1 MKAYRDYSVE
11 AYGRMINDER
21 RMDAFVAALQA
32 SIRPGDV
39 VLDIG
44 TGTGIF
50 AFLAVRFGAARVY
63 AVEPDAQ
70 ALDVARHCAASVPDS
85 ERITWIE
92 GLTTAIDLPER
103 VDVAVG
109 DLHGVL
115 PFFRG
120 NIASM
125 IDARDRLLKPDG
137 RLIPARDYLFAV
149 PTCAPDEYQRVEQPW
164 RRNRYGLDLSHA
176 AARVHGQWWRA
187 GSTPIAQDAQLAPP
201 AEWGVVDYATGNA
214 QELERRIT
222 WTVTRDGTW
231 HGLHVWFDSELAHG
245 IRYSNAP
252 TLPEMIYGR
261 AFFPAQAPVQ
271 VHAGDQLDVLLS
283 ARLLQGEYVFRWDS
297 AVQTAGGVRKAR
309 FRQSTFQ
316 PPKPAARMIRSVT
329 DDRHVAALSDEGHVA
344 LAILQGIA
352 AGQPLRQIAEQ
363 VHARFPAHFAD
374 PTAAFDDVVRLG
386 ARYA

>member
-1 MKAYRDYSVE
+1 MKPYRDYSVE
-11 AYGRMINDER
+11 AYGRMINDKR

-70 ALDVARHCAASVPDS
+70 ALEVARQCAASVPDS
-85 ERITWIE
+85 DRITWIE
-92 GLTTAIDLPER
+92 GLSTTIDLPEK

-125 IDARDRLLKPDG
+125 IDARERLLKPGG
-137 RLIPARDYLFAV
+137 RLIPARDHLYAV
-149 PTCAPDEYQRVEQPW
+149 PTCSPGEYQRVERPW
-164 RRNRYGLDLSHA
+164 RRNDYGLDLSHA

-187 GSTPIAQDAQLAPP
+187 DSAPIP
-201 AEWGVVDYATGNA
+201 AEALLAVPAAWGMVDYTTTNA
-214 QELERRIT
+214 QELERRMEWTIT
-222 WTVTRDGTW
+222 SDGTW
-231 HGLHVWFDSELAHG
+231 HGLHVWFDSEPADG

-261 AFFPAQAPVQ
+261 AFFPVQEPVD
-271 VHAGDQLDVLLS
+271 VEPGDRLEVLLS
-283 ARLLQGEYVFRWDS
+283 ARLLQDDYIFRWDS
-297 AVQTAGGVRKAR
+297 TVLTADGQRKAR

-316 PPKPAARMIRSVT
+316 PPKPATRLLRS
-329 DDRHVAALSDEGHVA
+329 LSDDDVPVLGEAGQVA
-344 LAILQGIA
+344 LAILQGMA

-363 VHARFPAHFAD
+363 VYARHPGHFAD
-374 PTAAFDDVVRLG
+374 PAAAFDEVHRLG
-386 ARYA
+386 GYYT